1 MDLHPTAGA
10 GAPVGVDD
18 VLLLA
23 AEAVAVLAGTDYMNL
38 PSTVAVVVAG
48 IGVDIALLAVAGAA
62 AVVVHADAVHC

>member
-18 VLLLA
+18 ALLA